1 MCHRSQAE
9 DALSHQ
15 ESGAPRGTMTKLPI
29 MLLQVDKSSLTGVHM
44 QESVLE
50 DRFGIVQYTTFAPAV
65 AVSFDQRL
73 PLEVFSQFCS

>member
-1 MCHRSQAE
+1 
-9 DALSHQ
+9 
-15 ESGAPRGTMTKLPI
+15 
-29 MLLQVDKSSLTGVHM
+29 M

-73 PLEVFSQFCS
+73 PLEVFSQFCKLAWAAF